1 MHPDAIQLL
10 DNMKKTRE
18 SILFIKDEEIHVR
31 EVNNLENTVYLRMYH
46 KIQVYPHETVYVKD
60 LAQVIADEK
69 YCHKILNLPVYKISE
84 KDRNFVVIDVMKV
97 INKIS
102 RTVNGAEVQAIGPVQ
117 SIVEVIY
124 KKKRVS
130 VGFFILIWMLLFLGA
145 ALTIIYFHEDVSM
158 GAAQQRIYKMITG
171 KDDKHPLL
179 FQIPY
184 SIGLGAGMILFFNH
198 FFRKRINEEP
208 SPMEVE
214 MFNYQQDLDQ
224 YVIMNE
230 KDEGAKKNS

>member
-1 MHPDAIQLL
+1 
-10 DNMKKTRE
+10 
-18 SILFIKDEEIHVR
+18 
-31 EVNNLENTVYLRMYH
+31 MYH
-46 KIQVYPHETVYVKD
+46 KIQVNPDKVVYVKD

-69 YCHKILNLPVYKISE
+69 NCHKILNLPVYKVSK
-84 KDRNFVVIDVMKV
+84 KDQNFVVIDAMQV

-102 RTVNGAEVQAIGPVQ
+102 QVINGANVQMIGPAE
-117 SIVEVIY
+117 SIVEIVFQ
-124 KKKRVS
+124 KKKVS
-130 VGFFILIWMLLFLGA
+130 LPLFILIWMLLFLGA

-158 GAAQQRIYKMITG
+158 GAAQRRIYKMITG
-171 KDDKHPLL
+171 IEEEHPLL

-214 MFNYQQDLDQ
+214 MFNYQQDLDR
-224 YVIMNE
+224 YVIMHE
-230 KDEGAKKNS
+230 KDEGKNNLS

>member
-1 MHPDAIQLL
+1 M
-10 DNMKKTRE
+10 
-18 SILFIKDEEIHVR
+18 
-31 EVNNLENTVYLRMYH
+31 ENTIYLRMYH
-46 KIQVYPHETVYVKD
+46 KIQVNPDKVVYVKD

-69 YCHKILNLPVYKISE
+69 NCHKILNLPVYKVSK
-84 KDRNFVVIDVMKV
+84 KDQNFVVIDAMQV

-102 RTVNGAEVQAIGPVQ
+102 QVINGANVQMIGPAE
-117 SIVEVIY
+117 SIVEIVFQ
-124 KKKRVS
+124 KKKVS
-130 VGFFILIWMLLFLGA
+130 LPLFILIWMLLFLGA

-158 GAAQQRIYKMITG
+158 GAAQRRIYKMITG
-171 KDDKHPLL
+171 IEEEHPLL

-214 MFNYQQDLDQ
+214 MFNYQQDLDR
-224 YVIMNE
+224 YVIMHE
-230 KDEGAKKNS
+230 KDEGKNNLS